1 VDEPPAVA
9 IDFFSLSPKEEL
21 WSMAKSFQHRR
32 SRQRPTR
39 VNISYDVETGGAME
53 KKEIPF
59 VMGVMSDLSG
69 DGVDSL
75 PDMADRKFTEITAD
89 SFDKVMR
96 GMNPRLQ
103 FAVDNK
109 LEADSDEKFA
119 VELEFKE
126 FADFAPDR
134 VAKQVEPLRKL
145 LQRREDLV
153 DLKGR
158 LQTNRNFS
166 KTLNKSLQSAL
177 GDEGSKEQLKRE
189 VQGEGGD
196 DDGGR

>member
-1 VDEPPAVA
+1 
-9 IDFFSLSPKEEL
+9 
-21 WSMAKSFQHRR
+21 MAKSFQHRR

-59 VMGVMSDLSG
+59 VMGVLSDLSG
-69 DGVDSL
+69 DGRDGL
-75 PDMADRKFTEITAD
+75 PDVADRKFTEISAD
-89 SFDKVMR
+89 TFDKVMR

-109 LEADSDEKFA
+109 LEADSEEKFA
-119 VELEFKE
+119 VDLQFKE

-134 VAKQVEPLRKL
+134 VARQVDPLRKL
-145 LQRREDLV
+145 LERREDLV

-166 KTLNKSLQSAL
+166 KTLNKSLQGAL
-177 GDEGSKEQLKRE
+177 GDPGQKEQLKRE
-189 VQGEGGD
+189 VEGEGGD

>member
-1 VDEPPAVA
+1 
-9 IDFFSLSPKEEL
+9 
-21 WSMAKSFQHRR
+21 MAKSFQHRR

-39 VNISYDVETGGAME
+39 VNITYDVETGGVPE

-59 VMGVMSDLSG
+59 VMGVLSDLSG
-69 DGVDSL
+69 DGIDNL
-75 PDMADRKFTEITAD
+75 PEAADREFTEISAD
-89 SFDKVMR
+89 TFDKVMK
-96 GMNPRLQ
+96 GMKPRLQ

-145 LQRREDLV
+145 LERREDLI

-166 KTLNKSLQSAL
+166 KSLNKSLQGAL
-177 GDEGSKEQLKRE
+177 GDPGQKEQLKRE
-189 VQGEGGD
+189 VEGEGGD
-196 DDGGR
+196 EDGGR

>member
-1 VDEPPAVA
+1 
-9 IDFFSLSPKEEL
+9 
-21 WSMAKSFQHRR
+21 MAKSFQHRR

-75 PDMADRKFTEITAD
+75 PDVTDRKFTEISAD

-166 KTLNKSLQSAL
+166 KTLNKSLQGAL
-177 GDEGSKEQLKRE
+177 GDESRKEQLKRE
-189 VQGEGGD
+189 VEGEGGD

>member
-1 VDEPPAVA
+1 
-9 IDFFSLSPKEEL
+9 
-21 WSMAKSFQHRR
+21 MAKSFQHRR

-59 VMGVMSDLSG
+59 VMGVLSDLSG
-69 DGVDSL
+69 DGIDSL
-75 PDMADRKFTEITAD
+75 PDAADRKFTEITAD
-89 SFDKVMR
+89 TFDKVMR

-109 LEADSDEKFA
+109 LEADSEDKFG

-134 VAKQVEPLRKL
+134 VARQVDPLRKL
-145 LQRREDLV
+145 LERREDLV

-158 LQTNRNFS
+158 LQTNRSFS
-166 KTLNKSLQSAL
+166 KSFNKSLQGAL
-177 GDEGSKEQLKRE
+177 GDPDQKEKLKHE
-189 VQGEGGD
+189 VEGEGGD

>member
-1 VDEPPAVA
+1 
-9 IDFFSLSPKEEL
+9 
-21 WSMAKSFQHRR
+21 MAKSFQHRR

-39 VNISYDVETGGAME
+39 VNIAYDVETGGAME

-69 DGVDSL
+69 DGVDRL
-75 PDMADRKFTEITAD
+75 PDVVDRKFTEITAD
-89 SFDKVMR
+89 SFDKVLR

-109 LEADSDEKFA
+109 LEEDSDEKFA

-134 VAKQVEPLRKL
+134 VARQVEPLRKL

-166 KTLNKSLQSAL
+166 KTLNKSLQGAL
-177 GDEGSKEQLKRE
+177 GDPGQKEQLKKE
-189 VQGEGGD
+189 VEGEGGG

>member
-1 VDEPPAVA
+1 
-9 IDFFSLSPKEEL
+9 
-21 WSMAKSFQHRR
+21 MAKSFQHRR

-59 VMGVMSDLSG
+59 VMGVLSDLSG
-69 DGVDSL
+69 DGIDSL
-75 PDMADRKFTEITAD
+75 PDAADRKFTEITAD

-109 LEADSDEKFA
+109 LEPDSEDKFG

-134 VAKQVEPLRKL
+134 VARQVDPLRKL
-145 LQRREDLV
+145 LERREDLV

-166 KTLNKSLQSAL
+166 KSFNKSLQGAL
-177 GDEGSKEQLKRE
+177 GDPDQKEKLKHE
-189 VQGEGGD
+189 VEGEGGD

>member
-1 VDEPPAVA
+1 
-9 IDFFSLSPKEEL
+9 
-21 WSMAKSFQHRR
+21 MAKSFQHRR

-59 VMGVMSDLSG
+59 VMGVLSDLSG
-69 DGVDSL
+69 DGRDGL
-75 PDMADRKFTEITAD
+75 PDVADRKFTEISAD
-89 SFDKVMR
+89 TFDKVLR

-109 LEADSDEKFA
+109 LEPDSEEKFA
-119 VELEFKE
+119 VDLQFKE

-134 VAKQVEPLRKL
+134 VARQVDPLRKL
-145 LQRREDLV
+145 LERREDLV

-166 KTLNKSLQSAL
+166 KTLNKSLQGAL
-177 GDEGSKEQLKRE
+177 GDPGQKEQLKRE
-189 VQGEGGD
+189 VEGEGGD